1 MQDEDVA
8 FLMAEH
14 GYDLTL
20 TRAGTGGAYDPVTG
34 TITGAGAV
42 TTAVVR
48 GVFIEYESQRINNT
62 TILAD
67 DRKLLLQAKDI
78 PVEPE
83 IGDKVGTMRIVGP
96 VRKIQSGDTV
106 LAYTAQTRA

>member
-1 MQDEDVA
+1 MQDDDIEY
-8 FLMAEH
+8 LMQDH

-20 TRAGTGGAYDPVTG
+20 TRAGSGGIYDTATGA
-34 TITGAGAV
+34 ITGAATDVSV
-42 TTAVVR
+42 TVR

-67 DRKLLLQAKDI
+67 DRKLLMQAKDI
-78 PVEPE
+78 PVEPQ
-83 IGDKVGTMRIVGP
+83 IGDKVGDVRIVGP
-96 VRKIQSGDTV
+96 VRKIQSGSTV